1 MRLPGGRDEAVAGF
15 RRFAASRMDLFE
27 GALLISRL
35 IDPDEDLDAARGLV
49 ADLALRVADRRGT
62 VRRPIDALRQV
73 LFDEEGF
80 EGDEATYDDPENSS
94 VARVLATRRGMPIT
108 LSIVAL
114 EVGRR
119 AGLDLDG
126 VGLPGHFVVGGSDL
140 PAGEYMD
147 PFAGGE
153 FQDAEDLE
161 QRIASIFGSPVELP
175 AEAFAPDPPG
185 LILTRVLLNLRA
197 SWERRGR
204 FEEALAAVAC
214 AEALD
219 PSQAALLRERGLLL
233 LKAGR
238 REEALA
244 VLDEYAGQA
253 EGEDAEAV
261 HKLVAVVRERG
272 GAAPEALEGLLAG
285 AGERRTF
292 TLPEARALLPKV
304 RALTEAAATRY
315 ARFGEGGIETDEAR
329 HQVVEEWARQIVA
342 LGAEIKGLWLVD
354 FDSGA
359 GYYCWKYPEPSL
371 GHFHGYEEG
380 FSGRIPLQ

>member
-1 MRLPGGRDEAVAGF
+1 MGEAERGDAVRAF
-15 RRFAASRMDLFE
+15 RSFADGDVDVFE

-35 IDPDEDLDAARGLV
+35 IDPAGDVDAARGLV
-49 ADLALRVADRRGT
+49 AQLALRVADRRGAT
-62 VRRPIDALRQV
+62 RRPIDALREV

-80 EGDEATYDDPENSS
+80 EGDVATYDDPSNSS
-94 VARVLATRRGMPIT
+94 VAHVLMTRRGMPIT
-108 LSIVAL
+108 LSIVAI

-119 AGLDLDG
+119 AGLALQG
-126 VGLPGHFVVGGSDL
+126 VGLPGHFVVGGEDL
-140 PAGEYMD
+140 PPGQYLD

-153 FQDAEDLE
+153 FQDADDLE
-161 QRIASIFGSPVELP
+161 QRVASIFGSPVELP
-175 AEAFAPDPPG
+175 PEVFAPDPPRM
-185 LILTRVLLNLRA
+185 ILTRMLLNLRA

-204 FEEALAAVAC
+204 FEEALAALEC

-219 PSQAALLRERGLLL
+219 PSQVSLLRERGLLL

-238 REEALA
+238 TGEALSA
-244 VLDEYAGQA
+244 LEQYAGEA

-261 HKLVAVVRERG
+261 NKLVAVVRERG
-272 GAAPEALEGLLAG
+272 AAPEGLEGFDATAG
-285 AGERRTF
+285 PRRTF
-292 TLPEARALLPKV
+292 TLNEARALLPKV
-304 RALTEAAATRY
+304 RELTEEAAGRYTRL
-315 ARFGEGGIETDEAR
+315 GEGGIETDEAR

-342 LGAEIKGLWLVD
+342 LGVEIKGLWLVD

-380 FSGRIPLQ
+380 FSGRVPLQ